1 MPRSTNNVASRARR
15 KKILKAARG
24 YWGGKSKL
32 IKTAKEAVQRS
43 LRYAYRDRRTRKRE
57 FRSLWITR
65 INAAVRMHGMN
76 YSGFIRQLDKAN
88 IRMDRKILADMALQ
102 EPQAFAKLVEQVK
115 NA

>member
-43 LRYAYRDRRTRKRE
+43 MRYAYRDRRVKKRE
-57 FRSLWITR
+57 FRSLWIVR
-65 INAAVRMHGMN
+65 INAAVRSYGMN
-76 YSGFIRQLDKAN
+76 YSSFIRQLAKAN
-88 IRMDRKILADMALQ
+88 VTINRKLLSDMAVND
-102 EPQAFAKLVEQVK
+102 PQAFAKLVEQVK

>member
-43 LRYAYRDRRTRKRE
+43 MRYAYRDRRVRKRE

-65 INAAVRMHGMN
+65 INAAVRLHGMN
-76 YSGFIRQLDKAN
+76 YSGFIRQLEKAN
-88 IRMDRKILADMALQ
+88 VQIDRKMLAEMAVN
-102 EPQAFAKLVEQVK
+102 EPQAFAKLAEQVK

>member
-43 LRYAYRDRRTRKRE
+43 MRYAYRDRRARKRE

-76 YSGFIRQLDKAN
+76 YSGFIRQLAKAN
-88 IRMDRKILADMALQ
+88 IRIDRKLLADMALQ

>member
-43 LRYAYRDRRTRKRE
+43 MRYAYRDRRARKRE

-65 INAAVRMHGMN
+65 INAAVRLHGMN
-76 YSGFIRQLDKAN
+76 YSGFIRQLAKAN
-88 IRMDRKILADMALQ
+88 VQIDRKLLADMALQ
-102 EPQAFAKLVEQVK
+102 EPQTFAKLVEQVK

>member
-24 YWGGKSKL
+24 YFGGKSKL

-43 LRYAYRDRRTRKRE
+43 MRYAYRDRRTRKRE
-57 FRSLWITR
+57 YRTLWIAR
-65 INAAVRMHGMN
+65 INAAVRPFGLN
-76 YSGFIRQLDKAN
+76 YSGFIRSLEKSN
-88 IRMDRKILADMALQ
+88 IEIDRKLLADLAVTD
-102 EPQAFAKLVEQVK
+102 PKAFARIVEQVK

>member
-43 LRYAYRDRRTRKRE
+43 MRYAYRDRRVKKRE
-57 FRSLWITR
+57 FRSLWIIR
-65 INAAVRMHGMN
+65 INAAVRSYGLN
-76 YSGFIRQLDKAN
+76 YSSFIRQLSKAKVKIN
-88 IRMDRKILADMALQ
+88 RKMLSDMAVND
-102 EPQAFAKLVEQVK
+102 PQAFAKLVEQVK

>member
-43 LRYAYRDRRTRKRE
+43 MRYAYRDRRARKRE
-57 FRSLWITR
+57 FRSLWIAR
-65 INAAVRMHGMN
+65 INAAVRLHGMN
-76 YSGFIRQLDKAN
+76 YSGFIRQLAKAN
-88 IRMDRKILADMALQ
+88 VQIDRRLLADMALQ